1 MAATIK
7 DIAASAG
14 VSIATVSNV
23 LNGKRGEYADET
35 RSRVIDAARRLGY
48 HRNRLARSLV
58 RRASE
63 CLGVAFVDQNHALGE
78 NYYLVEVL
86 DGIVHAAYDQGY
98 NISLHTRLRP
108 EHEAEQLPD
117 LMDRRIDGLFL
128 IAPHLDSPLVPLLSA
143 SPLPFVVIGVQE
155 PEPEVNWIDVDNRV
169 GALLAAEHLLSLGH
183 RRIVHIAGHPRQQA
197 AQVRAQV
204 FKEHIERSGACCDV
218 IACARFDQ
226 ADALNAASS
235 FLSTREQPSAI
246 FAANDGMALGV
257 LKAAAECGLRVPE
270 DLSVVG
276 FDDMREA
283 AITDPPL
290 TTVRQ
295 PMHEIGR
302 RAAEWIISRLN
313 DGASPALAEL
323 VQPHLVIRGSTSR
336 CEPA

>member
-86 DGIVHAAYDQGY
+86 DGIVHAAYEQGY
-98 NISLHTRLRP
+98 NVSLHTRLRP

-128 IAPHLDSPLVPLLSA
+128 
-143 SPLPFVVIGVQE
+143 
-155 PEPEVNWIDVDNRV
+155 
-169 GALLAAEHLLSLGH
+169 
-183 RRIVHIAGHPRQQA
+183 
-197 AQVRAQV
+197 
-204 FKEHIERSGACCDV
+204 
-218 IACARFDQ
+218 
-226 ADALNAASS
+226 
-235 FLSTREQPSAI
+235 
-246 FAANDGMALGV
+246 
-257 LKAAAECGLRVPE
+257 
-270 DLSVVG
+270 
-276 FDDMREA
+276 
-283 AITDPPL
+283 
-290 TTVRQ
+290 
-295 PMHEIGR
+295 
-302 RAAEWIISRLN
+302 
-313 DGASPALAEL
+313 
-323 VQPHLVIRGSTSR
+323 
-336 CEPA
+336 